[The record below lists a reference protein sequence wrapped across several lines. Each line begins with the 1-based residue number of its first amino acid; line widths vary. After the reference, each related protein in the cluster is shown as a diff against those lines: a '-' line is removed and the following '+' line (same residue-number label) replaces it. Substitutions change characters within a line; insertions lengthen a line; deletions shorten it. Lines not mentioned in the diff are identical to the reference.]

1 MPDTLI
7 EVDNLHKHFQ
17 VKRHVLFGKRHDTV
31 KAVDGVSFTIQRG
44 ETVGLVGESGSGKST
59 TGRLL
64 LRLLEPTA
72 GAITFDGQDILQL
85 DETALRKLR
94 RHMQMVFQD
103 PFSSLNPRRT
113 AGEAVEY
120 PLRIQGTSSSKAVRQ
135 ERVLE
140 LFRLVGLEPQFVN
153 RYPHEFSGGQ
163 RQRVGIARA
172 LAVQPQF
179 LILDEPVSALDV
191 SIQAQVLILLQE
203 LQQQLSL
210 TYLFIAHDLNVVEH
224 MSDRVMVMY
233 LGKIVEIATA
243 EELYRSPRHPYTK
256 ALLSANPE
264 LDPDTSAGQR
274 IVLQGEIPSPM
285 HVPSGCRF
293 RTRCPVATEVC
304 AQAEPPLEEIQAA
317 HHVACHLV
325 SA

>member
-1 MPDTLI
+1 MTEPLI
-7 EVDNLHKHFQ
+7 AASNLTKHFP
-17 VKRHVLFGKRHDTV
+17 VKRNTLFGTRETV
-31 KAVDGVSFTIQRG
+31 KAVDGISFTIQRG

-59 TGRLL
+59 TGRLI

-72 GAITFDGQDILQL
+72 GTLHFDGDDIGSL
-85 DETALRKLR
+85 DEKTFRPMR

-113 AGEAVEY
+113 VGEAVEY
-120 PLRIQGTSSSKAVRQ
+120 PLRLQGLGGGKAARHQ
-135 ERVLE
+135 RVLE
-140 LFRLVGLEPQFVN
+140 LFQLVGLEPEFAN

-172 LAVQPQF
+172 LALEPQF

-191 SIQAQVLILLQE
+191 SIQAQVLQLLQE
-203 LQQQLSL
+203 LQQQLGL

-243 EELYRSPRHPYTK
+243 DDLYDAPQHPYTN

-264 LDPDTSAGQR
+264 LDPQAATRQR

-285 HVPSGCRF
+285 RIPSGCRF
-293 RTRCPVATEVC
+293 RTRCPAVMDICEQT
-304 AQAEPPLEEIQAA
+304 EPPLQEISEG
-317 HHVACHLV
+317 HLVACHLLDK
-325 SA
+325 

>member
-1 MPDTLI
+1 MSDTLL
-7 EVDNLHKHFQ
+7 EVQHLVKHFD
-17 VKRHVLFGKRHDTV
+17 VKRKLFLRRQRETV
-31 KAVDGVSFTIQRG
+31 KAVDDVSFTIQRG

-59 TGRLL
+59 IGRLI
-64 LRLLEPTA
+64 LRLIAPTT
-72 GAITFDGQDILQL
+72 GEITFDQQDILQL
-85 DETALRKLR
+85 NEADFRPLR

-120 PLRIQGTSSSKAVRQ
+120 PLRIQGIGASKVARQ

-140 LFRLVGLEPQFVN
+140 LFQLVGLESQFVN

-172 LAVQPQF
+172 LALEPQF
-179 LILDEPVSALDV
+179 LVLDEPVSALDV
-191 SIQAQVLILLQE
+191 SIQAQVLILLQD
-203 LQQQLSL
+203 LQQRLGL

-243 EELYRSPRHPYTK
+243 NDLYRQPEHPYTQ

-264 LDPDTSAGQR
+264 IAPEAANSQR

-285 HVPSGCRF
+285 DIPSGCRF
-293 RTRCPVATEVC
+293 HTRCPKAMDICSQV
-304 AQAEPPLEEIQAA
+304 EPRLLEMGRGHQ
-317 HHVACHLV
+317 VACHLV
-325 SA
+325 DL

>member
-1 MPDTLI
+1 MSDTLLQ
-7 EVDNLHKHFQ
+7 VRHLVKHFA
-17 VKRHVLFGKRHDTV
+17 VKRQWLMHRQRETV
-31 KAVDGVSFTIQRG
+31 KAVDDVSFTINRG

-59 TGRLL
+59 IGRLI
-64 LRLLEPTA
+64 LRLIEPTT
-72 GAITFDGQDILQL
+72 GEISFDQQDILQL
-85 DETALRKLR
+85 SEADFRPLR

-120 PLRIQGTSSSKAVRQ
+120 PLRIQGLGASKTARQ

-140 LFRLVGLEPQFVN
+140 LFQLVGLESQFVN

-172 LAVQPQF
+172 LALEPQF
-179 LILDEPVSALDV
+179 LVLDEPVSALDV
-191 SIQAQVLILLQE
+191 SIQAQVLILLQD
-203 LQQQLSL
+203 LQQRLGL

-233 LGKIVEIATA
+233 LGKIVEIASA
-243 EELYRSPRHPYTK
+243 NDLYRQPEHPYTK

-264 LDPDTSAGQR
+264 LDPETGAGQR

-285 HVPSGCRF
+285 HIPSGCRF
-293 RTRCPVATEVC
+293 HTRCPSAMDIC
-304 AQAEPPLEEIQAA
+304 AQVEPSLLEIGGDHQ
-317 HHVACHLV
+317 VACHLV
-325 SA
+325 EP